1 MYQLSEWNL
10 MVSNEQ
16 FTVSCI
22 SYSPTVSVSVSV
34 VGINSVII
42 EPMMNVLYSSWT
54 ISPSLPDDL
63 ILNRNDDTISGSLT
77 VELILTVFIV
87 WAIENDLE
95 MVLKRHYG
103 LFQLILQH
111 QCLLLK
117 LVLISIHPFNPIS
130 LMSVFKSDDIIIHLV
145 VAIQSFLVHFLKES
159 V

>member
-1 MYQLSEWNL
+1 

-77 VELILTVFIV
+77 VELILTVFTVSVIDNDTGIG
-87 WAIENDLE
+87 IETT
-95 MVLKRHYG
+95 
-103 LFQLILQH
+103 
-111 QCLLLK
+111 
-117 LVLISIHPFNPIS
+117 
-130 LMSVFKSDDIIIHLV
+130 
-145 VAIQSFLVHFLKES
+145 
-159 V
+159 